1 MSDSVARPEGRALRK
16 PIAATDRKAN
26 AMDINYRRAKLEDI
40 DVLVD
45 FRLRFLADRAG
56 TEKAPAEDLLG
67 KYLRDYF
74 AEAMPR
80 RAFIAWLA
88 ERDGDVVA
96 TSGLVV
102 WRMPPN
108 NSVPTGRQAYVLNM
122 YTMPEARRQGICTAL
137 LEKMIEE
144 ARALGLSRVHLHA
157 SKTAEGIYRRRGFVE
172 PSDVE
177 LLFRLD

>member
-1 MSDSVARPEGRALRK
+1 MNV
-16 PIAATDRKAN
+16 T
-26 AMDINYRRAKLEDI
+26 YRRATLDDV

-56 TEKAPAEDLLG
+56 SDRAPDEELVA
-67 KYLRDYF
+67 KNLREYF

-80 RAFIAWLA
+80 GAFLAWLA
-88 ERDGDVVA
+88 ERDGAVVA
-96 TSGLVV
+96 TSGMVI
-102 WRMPPN
+102 WQIPPN

-122 YTMPEARRQGICTAL
+122 YTVPEARRRGICTAL

-157 SKTAEGIYRRRGFVE
+157 SQPGEGIYRRRGFVE

-177 LLFRLD
+177 LLLRLE

>member
-1 MSDSVARPEGRALRK
+1 MNV
-16 PIAATDRKAN
+16 T
-26 AMDINYRRAKLEDI
+26 YRRATIDDV

-56 TEKAPAEDLLG
+56 SERAPDEERVA
-67 KYLRDYF
+67 KNLREYF
-74 AEAMPR
+74 REAMPR
-80 RAFIAWLA
+80 GAFIAWFA
-88 ERDGDVVA
+88 ERDGAVVA
-96 TSGLVV
+96 TSGMVV
-102 WRMPPN
+102 WQMPPN
-108 NSVPTGRQAYVLNM
+108 NSVVTGRMAYVLNM

-157 SKTAEGIYRRRGFVE
+157 SRIGEGIYRRRGFVE

-177 LLFRLD
+177 LLLRLD

>member
-1 MSDSVARPEGRALRK
+1 MN
-16 PIAATDRKAN
+16 IT
-26 AMDINYRRAKLEDI
+26 YRRATLDDV

-56 TEKAPAEDLLG
+56 SERAPAEDILAE
-67 KYLRDYF
+67 YLEDYF
-74 AEAMPR
+74 RDAMPR

-96 TSGLVV
+96 TSGMVI
-102 WRMPPN
+102 WQIPPN
-108 NSVPTGRQAYVLNM
+108 NSVITGRQAYVLNM
-122 YTMPEARRQGICTAL
+122 YTMPEVRRQGICAAL

-157 SKTAEGIYRRRGFVE
+157 SREGEAIYRRRGFVE

-177 LLFRLD
+177 LLLRLD

>member
-1 MSDSVARPEGRALRK
+1 MS
-16 PIAATDRKAN
+16 IT
-26 AMDINYRRAKLEDI
+26 YRRATIEDM

-56 TEKAPAEDLLG
+56 SEKAPGEDSLT

-74 AEAMPR
+74 REAMPR
-80 RAFIAWLA
+80 RTFIAWLA
-88 ERDGDVVA
+88 EQEGKVVA
-96 TSGLVV
+96 TSGMVI
-102 WRMPPN
+102 WQIPPN
-108 NSVPTGRQAYVLNM
+108 NSVMNGRLGYILNM
-122 YTMPEARRQGICTAL
+122 YTIPEARKRGICTAL

-157 SKTAEGIYRRRGFVE
+157 SQPGEGVYRKRGFAE

-177 LLFRLD
+177 LVLRLD

>member
-1 MSDSVARPEGRALRK
+1 MT
-16 PIAATDRKAN
+16 IT
-26 AMDINYRRAKLEDI
+26 YRRATLADV

-56 TEKAPAEDLLG
+56 TERAPDEELIAG
-67 KYLRDYF
+67 NLREYF
-74 AEAMPR
+74 ADAMPR
-80 RAFIAWLA
+80 GAFVAWLA
-88 ERDGDVVA
+88 ERDGAVVA

-102 WRMPPN
+102 WRIPPN
-108 NSVPTGRQAYVLNM
+108 NSVATGRQAYVLNM
-122 YTMPEARRQGICTAL
+122 YTVPEARRRGICTAL

-157 SKTAEGIYRRRGFVE
+157 STIGEGIYRRRGFVE

-177 LLFRLD
+177 LLLGLD